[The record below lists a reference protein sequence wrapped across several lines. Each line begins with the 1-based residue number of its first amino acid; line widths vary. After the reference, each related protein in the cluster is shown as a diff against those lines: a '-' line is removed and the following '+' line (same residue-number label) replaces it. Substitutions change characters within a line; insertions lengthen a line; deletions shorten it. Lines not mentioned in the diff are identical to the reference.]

1 MVKRCGMAGVCLC
14 HPVLNLTVMANY
26 DPKVTEG
33 MVAWLRSD
41 HTDDESIRKGAE
53 LLLRVNR
60 NRGLYERILR
70 YPKGGLKKL
79 EYELQKHVNIRLQ
92 GYSFDDIQKLDQE
105 IIPDIKKYIE
115 KCDVVMQEAAAQNQ
129 QVNEADVMPIGAADG
144 NPLITTGKRPDHDQL
159 PPEIQEIW
167 TKNAERWKK
176 IKETYNLLLTLNAP
190 CDRFEHLQLLKELWY
205 KYREDMCRYDDF
217 KADGTVISDGNGKPV
232 RSEQEQQ
239 MVDYAQSYLSRYLHQ
254 LLELADAAKE
264 PDFSEDQKTKL
275 EDLRVKIQ
283 DRVNILLKAGVILS
297 DDRKADLTKCDI
309 RFDLPQDNAEG
320 EGSE

>member
-1 MVKRCGMAGVCLC
+1 MAGVYLC

-60 NRGLYERILR
+60 NKGLYERILR

-79 EYELQKHVNIRLQ
+79 EYELQKHLNIRLQ
-92 GYSFDDIQKLDQE
+92 GYSYDDIQKLDQE
-105 IIPDIKKYIE
+105 IIPDIKKYVE
-115 KCDVVMQEAAAQNQ
+115 KCNAVIQEASNENQ
-129 QVNEADVMPIGAADG
+129 QLNEADVMPIGAADG
-144 NPLITTGKRPDHDQL
+144 NPIITTGKRPDHDQL
-159 PPEIQEIW
+159 PNEIQAIW
-167 TKNAERWKK
+167 EKNAERWKK

-205 KYREDMCRYDDF
+205 KYREDMCLYDDF
-217 KADGTVISDGNGKPV
+217 RGTMDEMVTLNKGRQLTED
-232 RSEQEQQ
+232 EQKD
-239 MVDYAQSYLSRYLHQ
+239 VDVAQSYISRNLPVLQ
-254 LLELADAAKE
+254 ELVLESRE
-264 PDFSEDQKTKL
+264 PDFPEEKILKL
-275 EDLRVKIQ
+275 EDLRSKIQ
-283 DRVNILLKAGVILS
+283 ERVVKLLQLNVVLS
-297 DDRKADLTKCDI
+297 DQRKADLLKCDI
-309 RFDLPQDNAEG
+309 SIELPQDDAQG

>member
-1 MVKRCGMAGVCLC
+1 
-14 HPVLNLTVMANY
+14 MANY

-70 YPKGGLKKL
+70 YPEGGLKKL

-92 GYSFDDIQKLDQE
+92 GYSFDDIQKLDHE
-105 IIPDIKKYIE
+105 ITPDIKFAIERCAIHQEENAVPESEVLPHIE
-115 KCDVVMQEAAAQNQ
+115 KPNGEHWT
-129 QVNEADVMPIGAADG
+129 ELTFPF
-144 NPLITTGKRPDHDQL
+144 TGKRPDHDNL
-159 PPEIQEIW
+159 PEEIQEIW

-239 MVDYAQSYLSRYLHQ
+239 MVDYAQSYLSRYLPQ

>member
-1 MVKRCGMAGVCLC
+1 MAGVCLC

-105 IIPDIKKYIE
+105 IIPEIKKYVE

-205 KYREDMCRYDDF
+205 KYREDMCRYDDYR
-217 KADGTVISDGNGKPV
+217 AGTETPEEPGKQELSDNDKQ
-232 RSEQEQQ
+232 SI
-239 MVDYAQSYLSRYLHQ
+239 DNAQSYISRNLPV
-254 LLELADAAKE
+254 LLELKAAAKE
-264 PDFSEDQKTKL
+264 PDFAEQEKL
-275 EDLRVKIQ
+275 EDLREKMQ
-283 DRVNILLKAGVILS
+283 ERVNTLLKFGVVLS
-297 DDRKADLTKCDI
+297 EQRKADFRSVDI
-309 RFDLPQDNAEG
+309 TVEKPVDYSVDNSSDAQG

>member
-1 MVKRCGMAGVCLC
+1 
-14 HPVLNLTVMANY
+14 MANY

-60 NRGLYERILR
+60 NKGLYERILR

-105 IIPDIKKYIE
+105 IVPEVKKYVE
-115 KCDVVMQEAAAQNQ
+115 RCDEVVQEAAAENK
-129 QVNEADVMPIGAADG
+129 QVNEADVMPFGAADG

-159 PPEIQEIW
+159 PSEIQEIW

-176 IKETYNLLLTLNAP
+176 IKETYNLLLTLNTP
-190 CDRFEHLQLLKELWY
+190 CDRFEHLQLMKELWY
-205 KYREDMCRYDDF
+205 KYRQDMCRYDDF
-217 KADGTVISDGNGKPV
+217 RGTMDEMVTLNKGRQLTED
-232 RSEQEQQ
+232 EQKD
-239 MVDYAQSYLSRYLHQ
+239 VDVAQSYISRNLPVLQ
-254 LLELADAAKE
+254 ELVLESRE
-264 PDFSEDQKTKL
+264 PDFPEDKIAKL
-275 EDLRVKIQ
+275 EDLRTKIQ
-283 DRVNILLKAGVILS
+283 ARVTSLLLLNVMLS
-297 DDRKADLTKCDI
+297 DQRKADFRKCDI
-309 RFDLPQDNAEG
+309 SIELPADDAKG
-320 EGSE
+320 EESE

>member
-1 MVKRCGMAGVCLC
+1 
-14 HPVLNLTVMANY
+14 MANY

-60 NRGLYERILR
+60 NKGLYERILR

-79 EYELQKHVNIRLQ
+79 EYEIQKHVNIRLQ

-105 IIPDIKKYIE
+105 IVPEVKKYVE
-115 KCDVVMQEAAAQNQ
+115 RCDEVVQEAAAENK
-129 QVNEADVMPIGAADG
+129 QVNEADVMPFGAADG

-159 PPEIQEIW
+159 PEEIQAIW

-176 IKETYNLLLTLNAP
+176 IKELYNMLLTLNAP

-217 KADGTVISDGNGKPV
+217 RAGTDSPEEPGKQEL
-232 RSEQEQQ
+232 SEKEKQDI
-239 MVDYAQSYLSRYLHQ
+239 DYAQSYISRNLPV
-254 LLELADAAKE
+254 LLELVAAAKE
-264 PDFSEDQKTKL
+264 SDFAEQEKL
-275 EDLRVKIQ
+275 EDLRLKVQ
-283 DRVNILLKAGVILS
+283 NRVNTLLRSGVVLS
-297 DDRKADLTKCDI
+297 EQRKADFRKCDI
-309 RFDLPQDNAEG
+309 PIELPADDAKG

>member
-1 MVKRCGMAGVCLC
+1 
-14 HPVLNLTVMANY
+14 MANY

-60 NRGLYERILR
+60 NKGLYERILR

-79 EYELQKHVNIRLQ
+79 EYELQKHLNIRLQ
-92 GYSFDDIQKLDQE
+92 GYSYDDIQKLDQE
-105 IIPDIKKYIE
+105 IMPEIKNYVE
-115 KCDVVMQEAAAQNQ
+115 KCNVVIQEDAAQNQ

-159 PPEIQEIW
+159 PSEIQEIW

-176 IKETYNLLLTLNAP
+176 IKELYNLLLTLNAP

-217 KADGTVISDGNGKPV
+217 RGTMDEMVTLNKGGQLTED
-232 RSEQEQQ
+232 EQRDID
-239 MVDYAQSYLSRYLHQ
+239 VAQSYISRNLPVLQ
-254 LLELADAAKE
+254 ELVLESRE
-264 PDFSEDQKTKL
+264 PDFPEDKIAKL
-275 EDLRVKIQ
+275 EDLRSKIQ
-283 DRVNILLKAGVILS
+283 ARVTSLLMLNVMLS
-297 DDRKADLTKCDI
+297 DQRKADLVSCDI
-309 RFDLPQDNAEG
+309 AIELSQDDAQG

>member
-1 MVKRCGMAGVCLC
+1 MAGVCLC

-70 YPKGGLKKL
+70 YPEGGLKKL
-79 EYELQKHVNIRLQ
+79 EYEIQKHVNIRLQ
-92 GYSFDDIQKLDQE
+92 GYSFEDIQNLDSE
-105 IIPDIKKYIE
+105 ITP
-115 KCDVVMQEAAAQNQ
+115 VVKTAVE
-129 QVNEADVMPIGAADG
+129 EADRVEQMVKVDFGGSSVEVLAFPSGDESLMKAV
-144 NPLITTGKRPDHDQL
+144 TGKRPDHDQL
-159 PPEIQEIW
+159 PEEIQAIW
-167 TKNAERWKK
+167 PKNAERWKK

-217 KADGTVISDGNGKPV
+217 RGTMDEKVTLIKGRQLTED
-232 RSEQEQQ
+232 EQKD
-239 MVDYAQSYLSRYLHQ
+239 VDVAQSYLSRNLPVLQ
-254 LLELADAAKE
+254 ELVLESRE
-264 PDFSEDQKTKL
+264 PDFPEEKIVKL
-275 EDLRVKIQ
+275 EDLRSKIQ
-283 DRVNILLKAGVILS
+283 ERVVKLLQLNVMLS
-297 DDRKADLTKCDI
+297 DQRKADLQKCDI
-309 RFDLPQDNAEG
+309 STELPQDDAQG

>member
-1 MVKRCGMAGVCLC
+1 MAGVCLC

-26 DPKVTEG
+26 DPKITEG

-60 NRGLYERILR
+60 NKGLYERILR

-79 EYELQKHVNIRLQ
+79 EYELKKHVNIRLQ

-105 IIPDIKKYIE
+105 IIPEIKKYVE
-115 KCDVVMQEAAAQNQ
+115 KCDMVMQEAAAQSQ

-159 PPEIQEIW
+159 PYEIQAIW
-167 TKNAERWKK
+167 AKNAERWKK

-205 KYREDMCRYDDF
+205 KYRQDMCLYDDF
-217 KADGTVISDGNGKPV
+217 RGTMDEMVTLNKGRQLTVD
-232 RSEQEQQ
+232 EQKD
-239 MVDYAQSYLSRYLHQ
+239 VDVAQSYISRNLPVLQ
-254 LLELADAAKE
+254 ELVLESRE
-264 PDFSEDQKTKL
+264 PDFPEEKIAKL
-275 EDLRVKIQ
+275 EDLRSKIQ
-283 DRVNILLKAGVILS
+283 ARVTSLLMLNVMLS
-297 DDRKADLTKCDI
+297 DQRKADLQKCDI
-309 RFDLPQDNAEG
+309 STELPQDDARGQE
-320 EGSE
+320 SE

>member
-1 MVKRCGMAGVCLC
+1 
-14 HPVLNLTVMANY
+14 MANY

-60 NRGLYERILR
+60 NKGLYERILR

-92 GYSFDDIQKLDQE
+92 GYSFDDIQKLDHE
-105 IIPDIKKYIE
+105 ITPDIKFAIE
-115 KCDVVMQEAAAQNQ
+115 RCAIHQEENN
-129 QVNEADVMPIGAADG
+129 VPESEVLPHFEKPNDEHWTELTFPI
-144 NPLITTGKRPDHDQL
+144 TGKRPDHDHL

-190 CDRFEHLQLLKELWY
+190 CDRLEHLQLLKELWY

-217 KADGTVISDGNGKPV
+217 RAGTETPEEPGKQELSDKDK
-232 RSEQEQQ
+232 QDI
-239 MVDYAQSYLSRYLHQ
+239 DYAQSYISRNLPV
-254 LLELADAAKE
+254 LLELKAAAKE
-264 PDFSEDQKTKL
+264 PDFAEQEKL
-275 EDLRVKIQ
+275 EDLREKVQ
-283 DRVNILLKAGVILS
+283 NRVNTLLKFGVVLS
-297 DDRKADLTKCDI
+297 EQRKADFRSVDI
-309 RFDLPQDNAEG
+309 TVEKPVENSVDNSSDAQG

>member
-1 MVKRCGMAGVCLC
+1 
-14 HPVLNLTVMANY
+14 MANY

-60 NRGLYERILR
+60 NKGLYERILR

-92 GYSFDDIQKLDQE
+92 GYSYDDIQKLDQE
-105 IIPDIKKYIE
+105 IMPEIKSYVE
-115 KCDVVMQEAAAQNQ
+115 KCNVVIQEDASENQ
-129 QVNEADVMPIGAADG
+129 QLNEADVMPIGAADG
-144 NPLITTGKRPDHDQL
+144 TPLITTGKRPDHDQL
-159 PPEIQEIW
+159 PEEIQSIW
-167 TKNAERWKK
+167 AKNAERWKK

-205 KYREDMCRYDDF
+205 KYRQDMCRYDDF
-217 KADGTVISDGNGKPV
+217 RGTMDEMVTLNKGRQLTED
-232 RSEQEQQ
+232 EQKD
-239 MVDYAQSYLSRYLHQ
+239 VDVAQSYISRNLPVLQ
-254 LLELADAAKE
+254 ELVLESRE
-264 PDFSEDQKTKL
+264 PDFPEDKIAKL
-275 EDLRVKIQ
+275 EDLRSKIQ
-283 DRVNILLKAGVILS
+283 ARVTSLLMLNVMLS
-297 DDRKADLTKCDI
+297 DQRKADLMKCDI
-309 RFDLPQDNAEG
+309 SLELPQDDAQG

>member
-1 MVKRCGMAGVCLC
+1 MAGVCLC
-14 HPVLNLTVMANY
+14 HPALNLTVMAKY

-41 HTDDESIRKGAE
+41 HTDDESIRRGAE

-60 NRGLYERILR
+60 NKGLFERICR

-79 EYELQKHVNIRLQ
+79 EYEIKKHVNIRLQ
-92 GYSFDDIQKLDQE
+92 GYSFEDIQELDKE
-105 IIPDIKKYIE
+105 VTP
-115 KCDVVMQEAAAQNQ
+115 
-129 QVNEADVMPIGAADG
+129 QVQVAVDAADG
-144 NPLITTGKRPDHDQL
+144 KPDGEIPVIREAKAEGDTGCVIVTGKRPDHDQL
-159 PPEIQEIW
+159 PEDIQAIWPE
-167 TKNAERWKK
+167 NAERWKK

-190 CDRFEHLQLLKELWY
+190 CDRFEHLQLLKETWY
-205 KYREDMCRYDDF
+205 KYREQMCRYDEF
-217 KADGTVISDGNGKPV
+217 KADGNVISDGNGKPE

-239 MVDYAQSYLSRYLHQ
+239 MVDYAQSYLSRYLPQ

-264 PDFSEDQKTKL
+264 PDFSEDQKTRL

>member
-1 MVKRCGMAGVCLC
+1 
-14 HPVLNLTVMANY
+14 MANY

-60 NRGLYERILR
+60 NKGLYERILR

-92 GYSFDDIQKLDQE
+92 GYSFDDIRDFEGANLE
-105 IIPDIKKYIE
+105 VLAFPDSGDSVKA
-115 KCDVVMQEAAAQNQ
+115 V
-129 QVNEADVMPIGAADG
+129 
-144 NPLITTGKRPDHDQL
+144 TGKRPDHDQL
-159 PPEIQEIW
+159 PEEIQAIW
-167 TKNAERWKK
+167 TKNAERWKR

-190 CDRFEHLQLLKELWY
+190 CDRFEHLQLMKELWY

-217 KADGTVISDGNGKPV
+217 RGTMDEMVTLNKGRQLTED
-232 RSEQEQQ
+232 EQKD
-239 MVDYAQSYLSRYLHQ
+239 VDVAQSYISRNLPVLQ
-254 LLELADAAKE
+254 ELVLESRE
-264 PDFSEDQKTKL
+264 PDFPEDKIVKL
-275 EDLRVKIQ
+275 EDLRSKIQ
-283 DRVNILLKAGVILS
+283 ERVVKLLQLNVMLS
-297 DDRKADLTKCDI
+297 DQRKADLQKCDI
-309 RFDLPQDNAEG
+309 STELPQDDAQG

>member
-1 MVKRCGMAGVCLC
+1 
-14 HPVLNLTVMANY
+14 MANY
-26 DPKVTEG
+26 DPKITDG

-60 NRGLYERILR
+60 NKGLYERILR

-92 GYSFDDIQKLDQE
+92 GYSFDDIQKLDHE
-105 IIPDIKKYIE
+105 ITPDIKFAVERCAIHQEENNVPESEVLPHFE
-115 KCDVVMQEAAAQNQ
+115 KPNDEHWT
-129 QVNEADVMPIGAADG
+129 ELTFPI
-144 NPLITTGKRPDHDQL
+144 TGKRPDHDNL
-159 PPEIQEIW
+159 PEEIQAIW
-167 TKNAERWKK
+167 PKNAERWKK

-217 KADGTVISDGNGKPV
+217 RGTMDEMVTLNKGRQLTED
-232 RSEQEQQ
+232 EQKD
-239 MVDYAQSYLSRYLHQ
+239 VDVAQSYISRNLPVLQ
-254 LLELADAAKE
+254 ELVLESRE
-264 PDFSEDQKTKL
+264 PDFPEDKIAKL
-275 EDLRVKIQ
+275 GDLRSKIQ
-283 DRVNILLKAGVILS
+283 ARVTSLLMLNVMLS
-297 DDRKADLTKCDI
+297 DQRKADLMKCDI
-309 RFDLPQDNAEG
+309 SIELPSDNAEG

>member
-1 MVKRCGMAGVCLC
+1 
-14 HPVLNLTVMANY
+14 MANY

-60 NRGLYERILR
+60 NKGLYERILR

-79 EYELQKHVNIRLQ
+79 EYEIQKHVNIRLQ

-105 IIPDIKKYIE
+105 IVPEVKKYVE
-115 KCDVVMQEAAAQNQ
+115 RCDEVVQEAAAENK
-129 QVNEADVMPIGAADG
+129 QVNEADVMPIGTADG

-159 PPEIQEIW
+159 PSEIQEIW

-176 IKETYNLLLTLNAP
+176 IKELYYLLLTLNAP

-205 KYREDMCRYDDF
+205 KYREDMCLYDDF
-217 KADGTVISDGNGKPV
+217 RGTMDEMVTLNKGGQLTED
-232 RSEQEQQ
+232 EQRDID
-239 MVDYAQSYLSRYLHQ
+239 VAQSYISRNLPVLQ
-254 LLELADAAKE
+254 ELVLESRE
-264 PDFSEDQKTKL
+264 PDFPEEKIVKL
-275 EDLRVKIQ
+275 EDLRSKIQ
-283 DRVNILLKAGVILS
+283 ERVVKLLQLNVMLS
-297 DDRKADLTKCDI
+297 DQRKADLQKCDI
-309 RFDLPQDNAEG
+309 SIELSQDDAQG